1 MHKHL
6 IFVSLFVA
14 NCFFAFSQQ
23 ISSFGN
29 VDVIDSYYNPAFT
42 AFENEVRGV
51 AVYRHLQPSANSS
64 TNGRF
69 EELIMLTEFDLDQW
83 NSGVG
88 LKLHNEYIGLSHS
101 RSVELNY
108 RYQLYLNENTRFS
121 LGFGGGYKD
130 FDFDASGAVWP
141 DGIPENFTIEREAGV
156 NLNAGVGFS
165 WKENLYLGASVMQ
178 LNEPNISLMNYTRH
192 YALLGHYL
200 FSISQNWQLQTQ
212 FLWLFNNNLNM
223 LRVNI
228 KSYHSDRFWWMINS
242 GLNIQLM
249 GAVGLRFWDKL
260 DVGYGIDLFR
270 NQQTKIFG
278 GFFHEVVLSYRLRK

>member
-6 IFVSLFVA
+6 FLLNCIIASSFISL
-14 NCFFAFSQQ
+14 SQQ

-42 AFENEVRGV
+42 AFENDVRGA
-51 AVYRHLQPSANSS
+51 AVYRHLQPSANSL
-64 TNGRF
+64 TLGRF
-69 EELIMLTEFDLDQW
+69 EELIMLAEFDLDQW

-88 LKLHNEYIGLSHS
+88 LKLHNEYVGLSHS

-108 RYQLYLNENTRFS
+108 RYQLNLNDNTRFS
-121 LGFGGGYKD
+121 LGLGGGYKD

-178 LNEPNISLMNYTRH
+178 LNEPSISLMNYERH
-192 YALLGHYL
+192 YAMHGHYL
-200 FSISQNWQLQTQ
+200 FSVSESWQLQPQ
-212 FLWLFNNNLNM
+212 VLWLFNNNLNM
-223 LRVNI
+223 LRVNL
-228 KSYHSDRFWWMINS
+228 KTYHNERFWWMISS
-242 GLNIQLM
+242 GLNVQLM

-260 DVGYGIDLFR
+260 DIGYGIDLYR
-270 NQQTKIFG
+270 NPHSKSFG
-278 GFFHEVVLSYRLRK
+278 GFLHEVVLSYRLRK